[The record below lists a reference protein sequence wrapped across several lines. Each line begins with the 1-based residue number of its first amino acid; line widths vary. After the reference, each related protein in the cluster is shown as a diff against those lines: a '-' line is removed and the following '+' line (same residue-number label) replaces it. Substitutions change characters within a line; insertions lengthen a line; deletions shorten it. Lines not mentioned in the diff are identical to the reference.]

1 MFATNALPESVSLVD
16 PDFEVGVGAVV
27 EQLVSFDI
35 ISSSVTGFEGIQRN
49 SASSIDAGSH
59 LPYD

>member
-16 PDFEVGVGAVV
+16 PDYEVGVGGVV
-27 EQLVSFDI
+27 EQLVSLDI
-35 ISSSVTGFEGIQRN
+35 ISSSVAGLEGIQRN
-49 SASSIDAGSH
+49 SASSFDAGSH